1 MRLKLKNTP
10 EQVELIKKVGSRNL
24 VEAAEAMEAL
34 AAFVGPVIQK
44 VLAQAG
50 TASMIYK
57 DMEFNEDDS
66 PSYPLDLYY
75 NEAAGLVSVWTQN
88 VAGGLPSNYMDQPV
102 QELKLATYRL
112 DSAVSFNKKYARK
125 ARLDVVSGALD
136 RMAQEVLIK
145 QERNAWAVILKA
157 LGAAAT
163 LNGRSTS
170 YSTASALKH
179 LIAPVGGAR
188 AFDLGCL
195 NDLILR
201 FKRINVSF
209 AGGTPSDASARGLT
223 DLFISPEIKAKIRSF
238 SFNPIFPTSSTTQ
251 TQLSEDVR
259 TELYRG
265 GGMESLFG
273 INIVEL
279 VELGK
284 SQKYNTLFDSFD
296 VTTYPDINGS
306 NAITFATASHDLSI
320 GLDLSREAFIRPVA
334 TNAESG
340 GQLTVL
346 PDDQFISRAEKTGF
360 YGFLEEGRVCVDA
373 RAVGGVITN

>member
-1 MRLKLKNTP
+1 MKLKLKNTP
-10 EQVELIKKVGSRNL
+10 EQVELIKAMGSKDTIVAR
-24 VEAAEAMEAL
+24 EASQAF
-34 AAFVGPVIQK
+34 AAFIGPVVSK
-44 VLAQAG
+44 VLMQAG
-50 TASMIYK
+50 TASTIYS
-57 DMEFNEDDS
+57 DLPYDEDDS
-66 PSYPLDLYY
+66 PSIPLDLWS
-75 NEAAGLVSVWTQN
+75 NESQDYIHTWSQN
-88 VAGGLPSNYMDQPV
+88 VAGGLPTANVEGFAEMKV
-102 QELKLATYRL
+102 ATYRL
-112 DSAVSFNKKYARK
+112 DSAVSFLKRYARRG
-125 ARLDVVSGALD
+125 RLDVISKAVE
-136 RMAQEVLIK
+136 RMANEVLVK

-163 LNGRSTS
+163 LNGRSAS
-170 YSTASALKH
+170 YSASGALKH

-223 DLFISPEIKAKIRSF
+223 DLFISPEIKAKIRAF
-238 SFNPIFPTSSTTQ
+238 SFNPIFATSSTTQ

-273 INIVEL
+273 INIIEL
-279 VELGK
+279 IELGK
-284 SQKYNTLFDSFD
+284 NQKYNTLFDSFD
-296 VTTYPDINGS
+296 VTTYTDINGA

-320 GLDLSREAFIRPVA
+320 GLDLSREAFVRPVA

>member
-10 EQVELIKKVGSRNL
+10 EQVELIKKVGSRNV

-50 TASMIYK
+50 TASMIYR
-57 DMEFNEDDS
+57 DMEYNEDDS

-75 NEAAGLVSVWTQN
+75 NEAAGLVSVWSQN
-88 VAGGLPSNYMDQPV
+88 VAGGLPTNYMDQPV
-102 QELKLATYRL
+102 QELKIATYRL

-136 RMAQEVLIK
+136 RMAQEVLVK
-145 QERNAWAVILKA
+145 QERNAWAVVLKA

-163 LNGRSTS
+163 KDGRSVS
-170 YSTASALKH
+170 YSASGALKH

-188 AFDLGCL
+188 AFDLACL

-209 AGGTPSDASARGLT
+209 AGGTPADASARGLT
-223 DLFISPEIKAKIRSF
+223 DLFISPEVKAKIRAF
-238 SFNPIFPTSSTTQ
+238 SFNPLFATSSTTQ
-251 TQLSEDVR
+251 TQLPDDARSEI
-259 TELYRG
+259 YRG

-284 SQKYNTLFDSFD
+284 NQKYNTLFDSFD

-320 GLDLSREAFIRPVA
+320 GLDLSRDAFIRPVA

-346 PDDQFISRAEKTGF
+346 PDDQFLTRAEKTGF
-360 YGFLEEGRVCVDA
+360 YGFLEEGRICIDA
-373 RAVGGVITN
+373 RAIAALS

>member
-75 NEAAGLVSVWTQN
+75 NEAAGLVSVWAQN

-360 YGFLEEGRVCVDA
+360 FGFLEEGRVCVDA

>member
-75 NEAAGLVSVWTQN
+75 NEAAGLVSVWAQN